1 VRSRVLAGARSC
13 VIGLLATTLLNL
25 PVMAAGAP
33 SVGMIVSSDDAMLS
47 NTTATRG
54 VDVYPG
60 DTLTTLSDGSLRFAS
75 GPNQIYLLESSQA
88 VMSRAGK
95 AVRASVN
102 HGTVDFSGTPGQL
115 EIQTPLGV
123 VRGNGHDRAY
133 GQVAIYSPTEIK
145 VSAYEGELLVAGI
158 DGNSKNIAAGESYIA
173 TLEPGGGPTDPGIL
187 GVGRP
192 RRIHWR
198 RVAAAAIIFGGTGL
212 ITYELYNELTES
224 CSQINCGKK

>member
-1 VRSRVLAGARSC
+1 VRSTVIAGARSC
-13 VIGLLATTLLNL
+13 LIGILAATLLNL
-25 PVMAAGAP
+25 PVTAAGAP

-47 NTTATRG
+47 NAAATRG

-95 AVRASVN
+95 AIRASVN

-115 EIQTPLGV
+115 EIQTPLGI
-123 VRGNGHDRAY
+123 VRGTGNDRSY

-145 VSAYEGELLVAGI
+145 VSAYEGELLVADI
-158 DGNSKNIAAGESYIA
+158 DGNPKKIPAGETYIA
-173 TLEPGGGPTDPGIL
+173 TLEPAGGPTDPGIL

-192 RRIHWR
+192 RKINWR
-198 RVAAAAIIFGGTGL
+198 RVAAAAVIFGGTAL
-212 ITYELYNELTES
+212 ITYELYNEFTES
-224 CSQINCGKK
+224 CSQINCGAK